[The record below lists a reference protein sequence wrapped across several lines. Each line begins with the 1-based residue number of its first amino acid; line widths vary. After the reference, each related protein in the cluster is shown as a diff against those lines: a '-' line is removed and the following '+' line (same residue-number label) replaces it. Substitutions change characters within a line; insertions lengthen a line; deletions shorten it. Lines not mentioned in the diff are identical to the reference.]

1 MSTLPRTLMGVVA
14 LTMLMAALGGWLG
27 VQYGLREA
35 HPAPGLDE
43 IVHHDLKLSADQKQ
57 RLSVLESNFGG
68 RRKVLEA
75 DMRAANRELATAIT
89 AEHQYGPQAA
99 QAIDR
104 FHVAMKTLQQETI
117 VHILA
122 MRAVLTPEQAAQFDR
137 TVSKVLT
144 SVEP

>member
-1 MSTLPRTLMGVVA
+1 MSTVPRTLIGVVA
-14 LTMLMAALGGWLG
+14 LTMLMAAVGGWLG

-43 IVHHDLKLSADQKQ
+43 IVHHDLKLTGAQEQ
-57 RLSVLESNFGG
+57 RLSVLESHFGA

-75 DMRAANRELATAIT
+75 DMRAANRDLAAAIT
-89 AEHQYGPQAA
+89 AEHRYGPQAE

-104 FHVAMKTLQQETI
+104 FHVAMKTLQEETI

-122 MRAVLTPEQAAQFDR
+122 MRAVLTPEQAGQFDR

-144 SVEP
+144 ADEP